1 MGVFDSL
8 TNHRYVSGAE
18 EKVVRAF
25 SAPSTFLDNLARI
38 SGAQVTQQERQGAAQ
53 GASTPSLGL
62 SNKAVY
68 QGQTET
74 PVEEKHVK
82 DMFPDHY
89 FTPETHEVPP
99 PEETLVQNTLWP
111 EVRERMKNYFFLI
124 DKPGAKSQ
132 SKPQIPQTPPQP
144 LTKVLIV

>member
-1 MGVFDSL
+1 MFVSL

-25 SAPSTFLDNLARI
+25 SAPSTFLDNLTRI
-38 SGAQVTQQERQGAAQ
+38 SGAQVTAQERQGAAQ

-82 DMFPDHY
+82 DQFPDHY

-111 EVRERMKNYFFLI
+111 EVRERKRTLYNY
-124 DKPGAKSQ
+124 
-132 SKPQIPQTPPQP
+132 
-144 LTKVLIV
+144 LT

>member
-1 MGVFDSL
+1 ML
-8 TNHRYVSGAE
+8 
-18 EKVVRAF
+18 RAF
-25 SAPSTFLDNLARI
+25 SAPSTFLDNLTRI
-38 SGAQVTQQERQGAAQ
+38 TGAQVTAEERQGAAQ

-74 PVEEKHVK
+74 PAEEKHVK
-82 DMFPDHY
+82 DQFPDHY

-111 EVRERMKNYFFLI
+111 EVSLMTISRQFLT
-124 DKPGAKSQ
+124 PHSGAQAVWSR
-132 SKPQIPQTPPQP
+132 
-144 LTKVLIV
+144 V

>member
-1 MGVFDSL
+1 MTIV
-8 TNHRYVSGAE
+8 RYVSGAE
-18 EKVVRAF
+18 EKVLRAF
-25 SAPSTFLDNLARI
+25 SAPSTFLDNLTRI
-38 SGAQVTQQERQGAAQ
+38 TGAQVTAEERQGAAQ

-74 PVEEKHVK
+74 PAEEKHVK
-82 DMFPDHY
+82 DQFPDHY

-111 EVRERMKNYFFLI
+111 EVSLMTISRQFL
-124 DKPGAKSQ
+124 
-132 SKPQIPQTPPQP
+132 TPH
-144 LTKVLIV
+144 

>member
-1 MGVFDSL
+1 M
-8 TNHRYVSGAE
+8 SGAE
-18 EKVVRAF
+18 EKVLRAF

-38 SGAQVTQQERQGAAQ
+38 TGVQVTAQERQGAAQ

-74 PVEEKHVK
+74 PAEEKHVK
-82 DMFPDHY
+82 DQFPDHY

-111 EVRERMKNYFFLI
+111 EVRSM
-124 DKPGAKSQ
+124 
-132 SKPQIPQTPPQP
+132 
-144 LTKVLIV
+144 